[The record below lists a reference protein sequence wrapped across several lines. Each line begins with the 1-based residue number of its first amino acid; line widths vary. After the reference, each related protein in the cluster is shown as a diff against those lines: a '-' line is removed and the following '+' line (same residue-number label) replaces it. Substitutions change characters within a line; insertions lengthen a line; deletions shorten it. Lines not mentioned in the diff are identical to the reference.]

1 MHLIIWNIN
10 FSFGSYLW
18 RPEPDNQPGTPPA
31 PVSRS
36 PWSRLLLF
44 PCHESKPTDAAVR
57 TADLA
62 LMSIS
67 SYYLNDK
74 HSTPSPPPP
83 KLLLLPCLWTPT
95 FLRAIANCLHPKF
108 RFLWQLQRLWG
119 FVFFFSKNDY
129 SSGSQ
134 IAGDKLRAQRW
145 TWCWFLIQI

>member
-18 RPEPDNQPGTPPA
+18 RPESDSRPGTPPA

-36 PWSRLLLF
+36 PWSRWLLF
-44 PCHESKPTDAAVR
+44 PCHESKPTDAAVC
-57 TADLA
+57 TAELA

-67 SYYLNDK
+67 SPL

-83 KLLLLPCLWTPT
+83 KLLLLPCLWLQHFSEQQPT
-95 FLRAIANCLHPKF
+95 VFTWNLDFYNNYKGYDGVFL
-108 RFLWQLQRLWG
+108 
-119 FVFFFSKNDY
+119 SDY

-134 IAGDKLRAQRW
+134 IVGDKLRAQRW
-145 TWCWFLIQI
+145 TWCTRKREWSL